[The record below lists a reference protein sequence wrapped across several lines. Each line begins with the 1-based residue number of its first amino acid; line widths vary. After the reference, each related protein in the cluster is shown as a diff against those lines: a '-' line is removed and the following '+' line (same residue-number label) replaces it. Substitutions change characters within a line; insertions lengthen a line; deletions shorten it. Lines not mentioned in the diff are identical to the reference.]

1 MKVSLNWLRE
11 YIDLPPGVE
20 GELPD
25 VLHSLGHEVES
36 VDVLEPTFTGV
47 VVGRVESIQPHPDA
61 DKIRLCRVTTGGE
74 AEDVVCGAWNFEAG
88 AVVPV
93 AVPGAVIGGDFTIGQ
108 REIRGVTSNGMI
120 CSESELG
127 LGDDHDGILVLDPE
141 TPIGTDFREL
151 VDLPDVV
158 FDVTI
163 TTNRPDV
170 MSMIGLARELGAY
183 YRLPVKLPET
193 DHPTNDDAP
202 RIAVRIDAPQVGQRF
217 VARELKGI
225 SVSPSP
231 VWLQQRLRRC
241 GVRPI
246 SNIVDVTNYVMLE
259 LGQPLHAFDADE
271 IAGRQIIVRRPVP
284 GETLTTLDGV
294 EHDLDPDDLVV
305 ADADRATS
313 LAGVMGGADS
323 EVSDATTAVLI
334 EAAAWDPATVLFMAQ
349 RHEIRTEA
357 SARFERG
364 VDPNLPPMVTAR
376 AARLMI
382 ELGGG
387 TASAEVTDVYPTVA
401 EPHTV
406 MLSTSLCDRVL
417 GVTLGAERIS
427 ELLRLLGL
435 EVAGGPEE
443 FSVTVPTYRRDLA
456 RPIDL
461 VEEVARLHGYNNFP
475 ETLPSGPAGGLSV
488 AQRRERTLRSLLA
501 GAGLSEAQNFSFHGQ
516 AELDKLRLPPDD
528 PRRVSVSVKNP
539 LREEES
545 LMRTTLLPGLLN
557 SARHN
562 VSNGNSDVFLF
573 EIGRVFLSGESSE
586 FEGVPEQPRHL
597 GFIAVG
603 ATAPDGVGSQRRPV
617 DAYTATAAWK
627 LVADRMGLDSAI
639 LRPAAIPGLH
649 PVRSAEVVLDGA
661 VIGSVGELVPSVAAA
676 FDLEGRVAVGEVMLD
691 PIVADRGRW
700 ELQPPSPYPKV
711 KLDLAFDVSDA
722 VTAADLLGAVRNASG
737 VLLESVDVFDEYRG
751 TGLADGRKSLA
762 VRCAFRA
769 QDRTLTD
776 EEIAIIRKDIESA
789 VSDVL
794 DGRLRG
800 GSS

>member
-11 YIDLPPGVE
+11 YIDLPEGVE
-20 GELPD
+20 QELPD

-36 VDVLEPTFTGV
+36 VEVLEPTFSGV

-74 AEDVVCGAWNFEAG
+74 PDDVVCGAWNFEAG

-93 AVPGAVIGGDFTIGQ
+93 AVPGAVIGGDFTIGR

-127 LGDDHDGILVLDPE
+127 LGNDHDGILVLDPD
-141 TPIGTDFREL
+141 TPIGADFREL

-170 MSMIGLARELGAY
+170 MSMVGIARELGAY
-183 YRLPVKLPET
+183 YRLPVKLPDT
-193 DHPTNDDAP
+193 DHPTNDEAP
-202 RIAVRIDAPQVGQRF
+202 RIAIRIDAPQVGQRF
-217 VARELKGI
+217 VARELQG
-225 SVSPSP
+225 VTVAPSP
-231 VWLQQRLRRC
+231 VWMQQRLRRC

-271 IAGRQIIVRRPVP
+271 IGGQQIVVRRPLP

-323 EVSDATTAVLI
+323 EVGDTTTSVLI

-349 RHEIRTEA
+349 RHDIRTEA

-364 VDPNLPPMVTAR
+364 VDPNLPPVATAR
-376 AARLMI
+376 AARLMT

-387 TASAEVTDVYPTVA
+387 TASVEMTDVYPT
-401 EPHTV
+401 ETKPHTV
-406 MLSTSLCDRVL
+406 ILPVALCDRVL
-417 GVTLGAERIS
+417 GVPLGADRIA
-427 ELLRLLGL
+427 ELLSAFGL
-435 EVAGGPEE
+435 EVAAGPEE
-443 FSVTVPTYRRDLA
+443 LAVTVPTYRRDLFRA
-456 RPIDL
+456 IDL
-461 VEEVARLHGYNNFP
+461 VEEVARLHGYDNFP
-475 ETLPSGPAGGLSV
+475 ETLPSGPAGGLTI
-488 AQRRERTLRSLLA
+488 AQRRERILRSLLA
-501 GAGLSEAQNFSFHGQ
+501 GAGLSEAQNLSFHGR
-516 AELDKLRLPPDD
+516 ADLDKLRLPPGD
-528 PRRVSVSVKNP
+528 PRRVSVSVRNP

-562 VSNGNSDVFLF
+562 ISNGNPDVFLF
-573 EIGRVFLSGESSE
+573 EIGRVFLSDESTE
-586 FEGVPEQPRHL
+586 FSGVPEQPRHL

-617 DAYTATAAWK
+617 DAYTATAVWK
-627 LVADRMGLDSAI
+627 LVADRMGLESAT
-639 LRPAAIPGLH
+639 LRPAKVAGLH
-649 PVRSAEVVLDGA
+649 PVRSAEVVLDNV
-661 VIGSVGELVPSVAAA
+661 VIGAVGELVPSVAAA
-676 FDLEGRVAVGEVMLD
+676 FDLDGRVAVGEVLLD

-700 ELQPPSPYPKV
+700 ELEPPSPYPKV
-711 KLDLAFDVSDA
+711 KLDLAFDLSET
-722 VTAADLLGAVRNASG
+722 VTAADLIACVRSASG
-737 VLLESVDVFDEYRG
+737 ELLEELEVFDEYRG
-751 TGLADGRKSLA
+751 AGVTEGRKSLA

-769 QDRTLTD
+769 HDRTLTD
-776 EEIAIIRKDIESA
+776 DEIAIIRKDVEAA
-789 VSDVL
+789 VSDRLGGV
-794 DGRLRG
+794 LRG